1 MASSNSLVE
10 RLGRRFFYGWVI
22 VGVGMLGIFA
32 SGPAQSHTFSVFIG
46 PIALDLGLTQTEMA
60 SAYGLATLAAALCLP
75 AMGWFLDRAGAKRM
89 LAVVALFFGSA
100 CAAFGLVSGLFW
112 LAIGFA
118 ALRFLG
124 QGSLM
129 MGSSNM
135 VSQWFTRKRGTALGL
150 MTMGF
155 GISMA
160 VHPELSQWLIEWVGW
175 REAWFWIGATTWIL
189 VLPPIVILAISKPED
204 VGLHPDGVIHSSTD
218 EDGADSVGPQ
228 MDFTLSE
235 ALHAPAFYIV
245 AASLFTL
252 SMLVTSLHFY
262 QVSIFAD
269 QGLGPNIATKCFAV
283 SSVTM
288 IVMMPVV
295 GRMLD
300 QAPTERM
307 VAAGLIVLTASL
319 LLASVI
325 SGLWTAVLFA
335 VVFGLLNAVS
345 MNYVSFMWPRYFG
358 RAHLGRIQGVG
369 QTITVIGASLGPL
382 PLAIS
387 KDYFGSYDPM
397 LVGVGAMPLFF
408 AVIAFLFL
416 RDPVRFV
423 SKDAIP

>member
-60 SAYGLATLAAALCLP
+60 SAYGLATLMAALCLP

-175 REAWFWIGATTWIL
+175 REAWFWIGAATWIL

-218 EDGADSVGPQ
+218 ADGAESVGPQ

-269 QGLGPNIATKCFAV
+269 QGLRPNIATKCFAV

-416 RDPVRFV
+416 RDPVRSV
-423 SKDAIP
+423 SKDATP

>member
-60 SAYGLATLAAALCLP
+60 SAYGLATLMAALCLP

-218 EDGADSVGPQ
+218 EDGAESVGPQ

-416 RDPVRFV
+416 RDPVRSV

>member
-60 SAYGLATLAAALCLP
+60 SAYGLATLVAALCLP

-160 VHPELSQWLIEWVGW
+160 AHPELSQWLIEWVGW
-175 REAWFWIGATTWIL
+175 REAWFWIGVTTWIL

-204 VGLHPDGVIHSSTD
+204 VGLHPDGVNHSSTD
-218 EDGADSVGPQ
+218 EDGAESVGTQ

-283 SSVTM
+283 SSVIM
-288 IVMMPVV
+288 ILMMPVV

-358 RAHLGRIQGVG
+358 RTHLGRIQGVG

-397 LVGVGAMPLFF
+397 LVGVGVMPLFV

-416 RDPVRFV
+416 RDPVRSV

>member
-60 SAYGLATLAAALCLP
+60 SAYGLATLMAALCLP

-89 LAVVALFFGSA
+89 LAVVALLFGSA
-100 CAAFGLVSGLFW
+100 CAAFGLVGGLFW

-135 VSQWFTRKRGTALGL
+135 VSQWFNRKRGTALGL
-150 MTMGF
+150 MTLGF

-175 REAWFWIGATTWIL
+175 REAWFWIGVTTWIL

-204 VGLHPDGVIHSSTD
+204 VGLHPDGVNRSSTD
-218 EDGADSVGPQ
+218 EDGAESVVPQ

-235 ALHAPAFYIV
+235 ALRAPAFYIV

-358 RAHLGRIQGVG
+358 RTHLGRIQGVG

-416 RDPVRFV
+416 RDPVRSV
-423 SKDAIP
+423 SKDATP

>member
-60 SAYGLATLAAALCLP
+60 SAYGLATLMAALCLP

-89 LAVVALFFGSA
+89 LAVVALLFGSA
-100 CAAFGLVSGLFW
+100 CAAFGLVGGLFW

-135 VSQWFTRKRGTALGL
+135 VSQWFNRKRGTALGL
-150 MTMGF
+150 MTLGF

-175 REAWFWIGATTWIL
+175 REAWFWIGVTTWIL

-204 VGLHPDGVIHSSTD
+204 VGLHPDGVNRSSTD
-218 EDGADSVGPQ
+218 EDGAESVGPQ

-235 ALHAPAFYIV
+235 ALRAPAFYIV

-283 SSVTM
+283 SSVIM
-288 IVMMPVV
+288 ILMMPVV

-335 VVFGLLNAVS
+335 VVFGLSNAVS

-358 RAHLGRIQGVG
+358 RTHLGRIQGVG

-416 RDPVRFV
+416 RDPVRSV
-423 SKDAIP
+423 SKDATP

>member
-60 SAYGLATLAAALCLP
+60 SAYGLATLMAALCLP

-89 LAVVALFFGSA
+89 LAVVALLFGSA
-100 CAAFGLVSGLFW
+100 CAAFGLVGGLFW

-135 VSQWFTRKRGTALGL
+135 VSQWFNRKRGTALGL
-150 MTMGF
+150 MTLGF

-175 REAWFWIGATTWIL
+175 REAWFWIGVTTWIL

-204 VGLHPDGVIHSSTD
+204 VGLHPDGVNRSSTD
-218 EDGADSVGPQ
+218 EDGAESVGPQ

-235 ALHAPAFYIV
+235 ALRAPAFYIV

-335 VVFGLLNAVS
+335 VVFGLSNAVS

-358 RAHLGRIQGVG
+358 RTHLGRIQGVG

-397 LVGVGAMPLFF
+397 LVGVGAMPLFI

-416 RDPVRFV
+416 RDPVRSV
-423 SKDAIP
+423 SKDATP

>member
-175 REAWFWIGATTWIL
+175 REAWFWIGVTTWIL

-218 EDGADSVGPQ
+218 EDGAESVGPQ

-358 RAHLGRIQGVG
+358 RTHLGRIQGVG

-416 RDPVRFV
+416 RDPVRSV

>member
-60 SAYGLATLAAALCLP
+60 SAYGLATLMAALCLP

-89 LAVVALFFGSA
+89 LAVVALLFGSA
-100 CAAFGLVSGLFW
+100 CAAFGLVGGLFW

-135 VSQWFTRKRGTALGL
+135 VSQWFNRKRGTALGL
-150 MTMGF
+150 MTLGF

-204 VGLHPDGVIHSSTD
+204 VGLHPDGVNRSSTD
-218 EDGADSVGPQ
+218 EDGAESVGPQ

-235 ALHAPAFYIV
+235 ALRAPAFYIV

-358 RAHLGRIQGVG
+358 RTHLGRIQGVG

-416 RDPVRFV
+416 RDPVRSV
-423 SKDAIP
+423 SKDATP

>member
-60 SAYGLATLAAALCLP
+60 SAYGLATLVAALCLP

-100 CAAFGLVSGLFW
+100 CVAFGLVSGLFW

>member
-60 SAYGLATLAAALCLP
+60 SAYGLATLMAALCLP

-129 MGSSNM
+129 LGSSNM

-175 REAWFWIGATTWIL
+175 REAWFWIGVTTWIL

-204 VGLHPDGVIHSSTD
+204 VGLHPDGVNRSSTD
-218 EDGADSVGPQ
+218 EDGAESVGPQ

-416 RDPVRFV
+416 RDPVRSV

>member
-46 PIALDLGLTQTEMA
+46 PIALDIGLTQTEMA
-60 SAYGLATLAAALCLP
+60 SAYGLATLMAALCLP

-89 LAVVALFFGSA
+89 LAVVALLFGSA
-100 CAAFGLVSGLFW
+100 CAAFGLVGGLFW

-135 VSQWFTRKRGTALGL
+135 VSQWFNRKRGTALGL
-150 MTMGF
+150 MTLGF

-175 REAWFWIGATTWIL
+175 REAWFWIGVTTWIL

-204 VGLHPDGVIHSSTD
+204 VGLHPDGVNRSSTD
-218 EDGADSVGPQ
+218 EDGAESVGPQ

-235 ALHAPAFYIV
+235 ALRAPAFYIV

-358 RAHLGRIQGVG
+358 RTHLGRIQGVG

-416 RDPVRFV
+416 RDPVRSV
-423 SKDAIP
+423 SKDATP

>member
-60 SAYGLATLAAALCLP
+60 SAYGLATLVAALCLP

-135 VSQWFTRKRGTALGL
+135 VSQWFTRKRGAALGL

-416 RDPVRFV
+416 RDPVRSV

>member
-1 MASSNSLVE
+1 MRRVRIGQRTFWHCHRFRRPPVSGT
-10 RLGRRFFYGWVI
+10 RL
-22 VGVGMLGIFA
+22 A
-32 SGPAQSHTFSVFIG
+32 N
-46 PIALDLGLTQTEMA
+46 D
-60 SAYGLATLAAALCLP
+60 
-75 AMGWFLDRAGAKRM
+75 
-89 LAVVALFFGSA
+89 
-100 CAAFGLVSGLFW
+100 GLVQHGL
-112 LAIGFA
+112 
-118 ALRFLG
+118 
-124 QGSLM
+124 S
-129 MGSSNM
+129 M
-135 VSQWFTRKRGTALGL
+135 VHPETRDGLGL

-175 REAWFWIGATTWIL
+175 REAWFWIGAATWIL

-218 EDGADSVGPQ
+218 EDGAESVGPQ

-245 AASLFTL
+245 AASLITL

-307 VAAGLIVLTASL
+307 VLRQASL
-319 LLASVI
+319 
-325 SGLWTAVLFA
+325 F
-335 VVFGLLNAVS
+335 
-345 MNYVSFMWPRYFG
+345 
-358 RAHLGRIQGVG
+358 
-369 QTITVIGASLGPL
+369 
-382 PLAIS
+382 
-387 KDYFGSYDPM
+387 
-397 LVGVGAMPLFF
+397 
-408 AVIAFLFL
+408 
-416 RDPVRFV
+416 
-423 SKDAIP
+423 

>member
-60 SAYGLATLAAALCLP
+60 SAYGLATLVAALCLP

-416 RDPVRFV
+416 RDPVRSV

>member
-60 SAYGLATLAAALCLP
+60 SAYGLATLVAALCLP

-175 REAWFWIGATTWIL
+175 REAWFWIGVTTWIL

-204 VGLHPDGVIHSSTD
+204 VGLHPDGVNRSSTD
-218 EDGADSVGPQ
+218 EDGAESVGPQ

-235 ALHAPAFYIV
+235 ALRAPAFYIV

-358 RAHLGRIQGVG
+358 RTHLGRIQGVG

-416 RDPVRFV
+416 RDPVRSV
-423 SKDAIP
+423 SKDATP

>member
-60 SAYGLATLAAALCLP
+60 SAYGLATLMAALCLP

-89 LAVVALFFGSA
+89 LAVVALLFGSA
-100 CAAFGLVSGLFW
+100 CAAFGLVGGLFW

-135 VSQWFTRKRGTALGL
+135 VSQWFNRKRGTALGL
-150 MTMGF
+150 MTLGF

-175 REAWFWIGATTWIL
+175 REAWFWIGVTTWIL

-204 VGLHPDGVIHSSTD
+204 VGLHPDGVNRSSTD
-218 EDGADSVGPQ
+218 EDGAESVVPQ

-235 ALHAPAFYIV
+235 ALRAPAFYIV

-283 SSVTM
+283 SSFTM
-288 IVMMPVV
+288 IVMMPVI

-358 RAHLGRIQGVG
+358 RTHLGRIQGVG

-416 RDPVRFV
+416 RDPVRSV
-423 SKDAIP
+423 SKDATP

>member
-60 SAYGLATLAAALCLP
+60 SAYGLATLMAALCLP

-89 LAVVALFFGSA
+89 LAVVALLFGSA
-100 CAAFGLVSGLFW
+100 CAAFGLVGGLFW

-135 VSQWFTRKRGTALGL
+135 VSQWFNRKRGTALGL
-150 MTMGF
+150 MTLGF

-175 REAWFWIGATTWIL
+175 REAWFWIGVTTWIL

-204 VGLHPDGVIHSSTD
+204 VGLHPDGVNRSSTD
-218 EDGADSVGPQ
+218 EDGAESVGPQ

-283 SSVTM
+283 SSVIM
-288 IVMMPVV
+288 ILMMPVV

-345 MNYVSFMWPRYFG
+345 MNYVSYMWPRYFG
-358 RAHLGRIQGVG
+358 R
-369 QTITVIGASLGPL
+369 
-382 PLAIS
+382 
-387 KDYFGSYDPM
+387 
-397 LVGVGAMPLFF
+397 
-408 AVIAFLFL
+408 
-416 RDPVRFV
+416 
-423 SKDAIP
+423 

>member
-60 SAYGLATLAAALCLP
+60 SAYGLATLVAALCLP

-175 REAWFWIGATTWIL
+175 REAWFWIGVTTWIL

-204 VGLHPDGVIHSSTD
+204 VGLHPDGVNRSSTD
-218 EDGADSVGPQ
+218 EDGAESVGPQ

-235 ALHAPAFYIV
+235 ALRAPAFYIV

-416 RDPVRFV
+416 RDPVRSV
-423 SKDAIP
+423 SKDATP

>member
-1 MASSNSLVE
+1 MASSHSLVE
-10 RLGRRFFYGWVI
+10 RIGRRFFYGWVI

-60 SAYGLATLAAALCLP
+60 SAYGLATLVAALCLP

-89 LAVVALFFGSA
+89 LAVVALLFGSA
-100 CAAFGLVSGLFW
+100 CAAFGLVGGLFW

-135 VSQWFTRKRGTALGL
+135 VSQWFNRKRGTALGL
-150 MTMGF
+150 MTLGF

-160 VHPELSQWLIEWVGW
+160 IHPEISQWLIEWVGW
-175 REAWFWIGATTWIL
+175 REAWVWIGVTTWIL
-189 VLPPIVILAISKPED
+189 VLPPILILAISKPEEA
-204 VGLHPDGVIHSSTD
+204 GLLPDGAEHVTAEEGSATD
-218 EDGADSVGPQ
+218 VDRRE
-228 MDFTLSE
+228 DFTLSE
-235 ALHAPAFYIV
+235 ALRAPAFYIV
-245 AASLFTL
+245 AAALFTL

-269 QGLGPNIATKCFAV
+269 QGLGPSIATKCFAV

-300 QAPTERM
+300 RAPTERM
-307 VAAGLIVLTASL
+307 VAAGLVVLTASL
-319 LLASVI
+319 LLASAI

-335 VVFGLLNAVS
+335 VVFGLSNAVS

-358 RAHLGRIQGVG
+358 RTHLGRIQGIG

-408 AVIAFLFL
+408 AVIAILFL
-416 RDPVRFV
+416 RDPVRPV
-423 SKDAIP
+423 SKDATP

>member
-60 SAYGLATLAAALCLP
+60 SAYGLATLVAALCLP

>member
-1 MASSNSLVE
+1 
-10 RLGRRFFYGWVI
+10 
-22 VGVGMLGIFA
+22 
-32 SGPAQSHTFSVFIG
+32 
-46 PIALDLGLTQTEMA
+46 
-60 SAYGLATLAAALCLP
+60 
-75 AMGWFLDRAGAKRM
+75 
-89 LAVVALFFGSA
+89 
-100 CAAFGLVSGLFW
+100 
-112 LAIGFA
+112 
-118 ALRFLG
+118 
-124 QGSLM
+124 
-129 MGSSNM
+129 M
-135 VSQWFTRKRGTALGL
+135 VQ
-150 MTMGF
+150 
-155 GISMA
+155 
-160 VHPELSQWLIEWVGW
+160 PELSQWLIEWVGW
-175 REAWFWIGATTWIL
+175 REAWFWIGVTTWIL

-204 VGLHPDGVIHSSTD
+204 VGLHPDGVNRSSTD
-218 EDGADSVGPQ
+218 EDGAESVGPQ

-358 RAHLGRIQGVG
+358 RTHLGRIQGVG

-416 RDPVRFV
+416 RDPVRSV

>member
-60 SAYGLATLAAALCLP
+60 SAYGLATLMAALCLP

-89 LAVVALFFGSA
+89 LAVVALLFGSA
-100 CAAFGLVSGLFW
+100 CAAFGLVGGLFW

-135 VSQWFTRKRGTALGL
+135 VSQWFNRKRGTALGL
-150 MTMGF
+150 MTLGF
-155 GISMA
+155 CISMA

-175 REAWFWIGATTWIL
+175 REAWFWIGVTTWIL

-204 VGLHPDGVIHSSTD
+204 VGLHPDGVNRSSTD
-218 EDGADSVGPQ
+218 EDGAESVGPQ

-235 ALHAPAFYIV
+235 ALRAPAFYIV

-335 VVFGLLNAVS
+335 VVFGLSNAVS

-358 RAHLGRIQGVG
+358 RTHLGRIQGVG

-416 RDPVRFV
+416 RDPVRSV
-423 SKDAIP
+423 SKDATP

>member
-129 MGSSNM
+129 LGSSNM

-175 REAWFWIGATTWIL
+175 REAWLWIGATTWIL

-218 EDGADSVGPQ
+218 EDGAESVGPQ

-358 RAHLGRIQGVG
+358 RAPLGRIQGVG

-416 RDPVRFV
+416 RDPVRSV